1 MDNLTHTLFGLTLAR
16 TSLGRAGRGTT
27 AALVI
32 ASNAPDVDM
41 VTALGGAGSYLH
53 WHRGPTHGPLGV
65 FLLGLATAAGV
76 TLWMRRDRVASSS
89 PAAAFPV
96 LFLVAA
102 IGVLLHILMDLPTS
116 YGTRL
121 LSPFD
126 WHWFAV
132 DWMPIVDVYLLI
144 ALAAGLFFGR
154 GSEAARRRNAAI
166 VIAVIAANYGIRAV
180 AHQRALAD
188 SPASFGPTLPAACA
202 PENIHGHIVERWPAT
217 KGIGSPGARRCLINL
232 AALPSMSPFT
242 WRIVAQMS
250 NAYELADL
258 NLLAPPGGAAPWRV
272 NRRLPNVWTAPVE
285 QAARTDLAQIL
296 LGFSRFPWARSLVD
310 ANGAATVRFS
320 DVRFATGLVSLNQP
334 TARRDPFALVVRIA
348 PDGRIAGESLGR

>member
-1 MDNLTHTLFGLTLAR
+1 LDNLTHTLFGLTLAR

-65 FLLGLATAAGV
+65 LLLGFATAATV
-76 TLWMRRDRVASSS
+76 TVWLRRNRTAPSA
-89 PAAAFPV
+89 PAASFLV

-102 IGVLLHILMDLPTS
+102 IGVLMHILMDLPTS

-132 DWMPIVDVYLLI
+132 DWMPIIDVYLLI

-180 AHQRALAD
+180 AHQRALEE

-202 PENIHGHIVERWPAT
+202 PDNTPRHIVERWPET
-217 KGIGSPGARRCLINL
+217 KRIAPPGTRRCLIDL

-242 WRIVAQMS
+242 WRIVARMS
-250 NAYELADL
+250 NAYELAEL
-258 NLLAPPGGAAPWRV
+258 NLLDPPRGAAPWRV
-272 NRRLPNVWTAPVE
+272 NRRLPSVWTAPVE
-285 QAARTDLAQIL
+285 QAARTDLAQIV
-296 LGFSRFPWARSLVD
+296 LGFSRFPWVRSLVD
-310 ANGAATVRFS
+310 TNGAATVRFS

-334 TARRDPFALVVRIA
+334 TTRSDVFTLVVRIA